1 MKKNFK
7 KLIAIFLIAL
17 TVVSCRLSTN
27 ELTEEVQKSILE
39 KFKSQGGTGIK
50 IKSFMLV
57 EKGNNEYSGVL
68 ETTETNGEF
77 TYTVKVIYDGE
88 TFTWEIIQ

>member
-1 MKKNFK
+1 MKKKLK

-17 TVVSCRLSTN
+17 TVVSCKLSTN
-27 ELTEEVQKSILE
+27 ELSEEVQKSMLE
-39 KFKSQGGTGIK
+39 KFKSEGAGDVK
-50 IKSFMLV
+50 VKSFILT

-68 ETTETNGEF
+68 ETTEPNGEF

-88 TFTWEIIQ
+88 NFTWEIIQ

>member
-1 MKKNFK
+1 
-7 KLIAIFLIAL
+7 
-17 TVVSCRLSTN
+17 
-27 ELTEEVQKSILE
+27 
-39 KFKSQGGTGIK
+39 
-50 IKSFMLV
+50 MLV